1 MKAKKDVL
9 SMEMFEEARAMSGT
23 LKLCNITQ
31 KELAERMGVSQS
43 YVANKLRLLSFST
56 YLEKLIIK
64 HGISERHARAILRLE
79 SEEDRLE
86 ILEKVIAR
94 DLTVRECEALVDLK
108 VDSYAP
114 VIIERAEATEKID
127 AFTKTLKSS
136 LSTLRSH
143 GIDVTDTTSYY
154 GNKMYLTLCFDNI

>member
-114 VIIERAEATEKID
+114 MIIERAEAAERID
-127 AFTKTLKSS
+127 TFTKTLKAS
-136 LSTLRSH
+136 LSTLRSC
-143 GIDVTDTTSYY
+143 GVDVTDSTSYY

>member
-1 MKAKKDVL
+1 MD
-9 SMEMFEEARAMSGT
+9 MFDEARAMSGT

-43 YVANKLRLLSFST
+43 YVANKLRLLTLST
-56 YLEKLIIK
+56 YMEKLIVK
-64 HGISERHARAILRLE
+64 HGVSERHARALLKLE

-94 DLTVRECEALVDLK
+94 DLTVRECEALVDLR

-114 VIIERAEATEKID
+114 VMIEKAESLNRINV
-127 AFTKTLKSS
+127 FMQTLKQSIA
-136 LSTLRSH
+136 TLRSL
-143 GIDVTDTTSYY
+143 GVEVKDSTSFNGNTMYVT
-154 GNKMYLTLCFDNI
+154 LQFDEI